1 MSKERLPKVRVSVS
15 VPGSFFPLHADLAA
29 QPAHYR
35 AERIRQLATIGLL
48 ACTGNL
54 PAHASVTDTSHGGE
68 PSEQARAESV
78 AAIRGL
84 LDGT

>member
-1 MSKERLPKVRVSVS
+1 MSKEEIPKARVSVS
-15 VPGSFFPLHADLAA
+15 VPGSFSLLHADLAA
-29 QPAHYR
+29 QPAHRR

-54 PAHASVTDTSHGGE
+54 SAHASVTDTPHGGE
-68 PSEQARAESV
+68 PPEQARAESV

-84 LDGT
+84 LDGI